1 MAPAIFFLSDYGH
14 RDEFVGVVHAVLQ
27 RLAPDT
33 RVVDLG
39 HEVAPFDVTAGAR
52 MLARAVP
59 FCGPG
64 VVLAV
69 VDPGVGTRRRGVAIE
84 VVGDPDA
91 AGHPVAVHAHDP
103 GATPATPAP
112 VPRHAHGPTWLVGPD
127 NGLLLPAAAALGGIR
142 RAVGLAGVSTFDG
155 RDVFAPA
162 AAALV
167 VGRAPELLGDAIDPE
182 SLVRSPDLADPSS
195 GPPGP
200 GRQPDPSSG
209 PPGPGRQPDPSVEA
223 VAATVTW
230 IDTFG
235 NVQVDCRPEWLGRAI
250 RIGSRLTVTMG
261 DGGGSPGAGPA
272 GQWAVRHVEAFGDLA
287 DGELG
292 ILVDGNGQLAIVA
305 NRASAAR
312 ILGLEGRPPVEPRPT
327 AAPPGHHTPTTSV
340 ATLHLRLVF
349 P

>member
-1 MAPAIFFLSDYGH
+1 MTPAIFFLSDYGH

-52 MLARAVP
+52 MLVRAVP

-69 VDPGVGTRRRGVAIE
+69 VDPGVGTCRRGVAIE
-84 VVGDPDA
+84 VVGDPGA
-91 AGHPVAVHAHDP
+91 AGHPVVAHADR
-103 GATPATPAP
+103 PATAP
-112 VPRHAHGPTWLVGPD
+112 VPVPAHAGGPTWLVGPD

-167 VGRAPELLGDAIDPE
+167 VGRAPELFGDAIDPE
-182 SLVRSPDLADPSS
+182 HLVRSPDLAAPSS
-195 GPPGP
+195 RPPDA
-200 GRQPDPSSG
+200 GRRPDPSTG
-209 PPGPGRQPDPSVEA
+209 A
-223 VAATVTW
+223 VTVAVTW

-235 NVQVDCRPEWLGRAI
+235 NVQLDCRPEWLGRAI
-250 RIGSRLTVTMG
+250 GIGSRLTLTTA
-261 DGGGSPGAGPA
+261 DEGGPPGSGPA
-272 GQWAVRHVEAFGDLA
+272 GRWTVRHVRAFGDLA

-292 ILVDGNGQLAIVA
+292 LLVDGNGQLAIVA

-312 ILGLEGRPPVEPRPT
+312 ILGLEGRPPVGAERPM
-327 AAPPGHHTPTTSV
+327 APPEDRTPAESV
-340 ATLHLRLVF
+340 AGPRLRLVF